1 MAAKKKSNVDE
12 ILENIEE
19 LTVLELS
26 ELVSA
31 MEEKF
36 DVSAQA
42 PVAQAGAAG
51 AAGGQEGEQEE
62 QTEFDVVL
70 KKAGDK
76 KIQVIKAVREITGL
90 GLKEAKSLVDDAPE
104 PVKEGVDKEKADEIK
119 DKLEE
124 QGATIE
130 IE

>member
-1 MAAKKKSNVDE
+1 MAAKKKSNVDK

-42 PVAQAGAAG
+42 PVAQVAAG
-51 AAGGQEGEQEE
+51 AAGGQEGGEEE
-62 QTEFDVVL
+62 QTEFDVML
-70 KKAGDK
+70 QAAGNK
-76 KIQVIKAVREITGL
+76 RIQVIKTVREITGL

-104 PVKEGVDKEKADEIK
+104 AVKEGIEKEKAEEIK
-119 DKLEE
+119 EKLEE
-124 QGATIE
+124 QGATVE
-130 IE
+130 LQ